1 MIGEKH
7 ELKVEGAIP
16 NRRGNNSKRSKHSH
30 GCPSPMDI
38 KLLPIHGAKRTK
50 GCGRGRKS
58 DGVTKIFSCHPHL
71 GLKNNKQNFIFNA
84 SRDWKPMEM
93 FLDVVGDMGVVTL
106 VGMHVKTSLCVRIS
120 VRLSNHHSPLND
132 YRHIILYVICVHNN
146 KHQVCAMCSL
156 FVNALDAQVWTSKQ
170 DR

>member
-1 MIGEKH
+1 MDDRREARAEGGRRFQR
-7 ELKVEGAIP
+7 EGAITAKDMAMVALVRGTKSSRLAME
-16 NRRGNNSKRSKHSH
+16 RRGRRDVAEVGSRMASRRY
-30 GCPSPMDI
+30 
-38 KLLPIHGAKRTK
+38 LGAT
-50 GCGRGRKS
+50 S
-58 DGVTKIFSCHPHL
+58 HL
-71 GLKNNKQNFIFNA
+71 GLENNEHNFIFNA

-156 FVNALDAQVWTSKQ
+156 FVNALDAQVWTSK
-170 DR
+170 